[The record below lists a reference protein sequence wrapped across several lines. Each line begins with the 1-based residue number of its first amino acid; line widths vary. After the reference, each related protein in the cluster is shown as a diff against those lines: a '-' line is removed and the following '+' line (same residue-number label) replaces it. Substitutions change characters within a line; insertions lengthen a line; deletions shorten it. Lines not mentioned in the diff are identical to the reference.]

1 MKPLALFAVVSAL
14 APGVARALAADWPQF
29 RGPNAVGRCPDEA
42 PLPEDIGPD
51 RGVIWKVPVPP
62 GHSSPAVVGDRV
74 YLTAVKDKVHLVTI
88 ALDRATGKV
97 LWEAEAP
104 AGRLEQVHQIGS
116 LAQASP
122 AADVSGVVALFG
134 SHGLVAYDRTGRL
147 VWDRPLGPF
156 KNDFGAAS
164 SPVIVGDRVVLGQD
178 HDQHS
183 FLEALDRKTGKTVWR
198 ADRSEFLRGFA
209 TPVVWESGGRRQVVV
224 AGTLRVV
231 GYDLETGKEV
241 WTARG
246 ISRTVC
252 ATPAVGADGRL
263 YVAGYSAGG
272 DPADRIEVPPFD
284 EVVKALDKNANGR
297 LEAGELPAGPI
308 KQRFTQVDLDKDGS
322 ISKAEYERFRGLFRE
337 TTNVV
342 LAIRPGGAGDV
353 TDTHV
358 AWRQTKHVPFCA
370 SPLSVGGVVF
380 AVADGGVLATLDAR
394 DGRVVWRDRLEGA
407 GGAYYASPV
416 TGNGKVYL
424 VSERGRL
431 TVVSGAGEW
440 KELATA
446 DFKESVYATPALADG
461 RIYLRTSGH
470 LYCLGRPDRERR

>member
-1 MKPLALFAVVSAL
+1 MKTLAPLAAMSAL
-14 APGVARALAADWPQF
+14 IVGPGGVLAADWTQF
-29 RGPNAVGRCPDEA
+29 RGPNATGRCPDA
-42 PLPEDIGPD
+42 VPLPADIGPD
-51 RGVIWKVPVPP
+51 RGVVWKVPVPP

-74 YLTAVKDKVHLVTI
+74 YLTAVKDKSHLVTL

-104 AGRLEQVHQIGS
+104 ARRLEQVHQIGS
-116 LAQASP
+116 LAQPSP
-122 AADVSGVVALFG
+122 AADADGVVSFFG
-134 SHGLVAYDRTGRL
+134 SYGLVAHDRAGKA
-147 VWDRPLGPF
+147 VWERPLGPF

-164 SPVIVGDRVVLGQD
+164 SPVIVGGRVLLSQD
-178 HDQHS
+178 HDEGS
-183 FLEALDRKTGKTVWR
+183 FLEALDRRTGKTVWR
-198 ADRSEFLRGFA
+198 ADRIEFLRGFA

-231 GYDLETGKEV
+231 GYDLETGKEA
-241 WTARG
+241 WTVRG

-263 YVAGYSAGG
+263 YVSGFSAGG
-272 DPADRIEVPPFD
+272 DPGDRIEVPPFD
-284 EVVKALDKNANGR
+284 EVIKALDKNGNGK
-297 LEAGELPAGPI
+297 LEADELPAGPI

-322 ISKAEYERFRGLFRE
+322 ISKTEYERFRGLFRE
-337 TTNVV
+337 TKNVV

-358 AWRQTKHVPFCA
+358 GWRETKHVPFCA
-370 SPLSVGGVVF
+370 SPLAVGGVVF
-380 AVADGGVLATLDAR
+380 ALADGGVLATLDAR
-394 DGRVVWRDRLEGA
+394 DGKVIRRERLEGA

-416 TGNGKVYL
+416 AGDGKVFL

-431 TVVSGAGEW
+431 TVVTAAGEW

-446 DFKESVYATPALADG
+446 DFGENVYATPALADG
-461 RIYLRTSGH
+461 RVYLRTTGH
-470 LYCLGRPDRERR
+470 LYCLGRPSGK